1 MLSNRK
7 WILQV
12 LAFVLLILML
22 AIFGFMLF
30 AGSHPPMPQGNTAGI
45 RQASW

>member
-1 MLSNRK
+1 MLGNRK

-30 AGSHPPMPQGNTAGI
+30 AAAHPPMPQGNTARI
-45 RQASW
+45 RQTAW